1 MTTLN
6 TDTSALRA
14 LQEAA
19 TRGSTW
25 VYGGQGWVFAN
36 AEVVGAPYGEFRD
49 LFASVQNDQ
58 DGVYL
63 VALMNEA
70 PDLLAKAEAYD
81 QLRGLVAELRSL
93 QYFSN
98 HADGDDF
105 VLKDE
110 LDLALDRYEALAIP
124 AGPKDGE

>member
-1 MTTLN
+1 MTP

-14 LQEAA
+14 KMEAA
-19 TRGSTW
+19 TPGSTW

-63 VALMNEA
+63 VALVNAA
-70 PDLLAKAEAYD
+70 PALIAKAEAYD
-81 QLRGLVAELRSL
+81 RVERLCVGTSRR
-93 QYFSN
+93 
-98 HADGDDF
+98 
-105 VLKDE
+105 VLPYQI
-110 LDLALDRYEALAIP
+110 RRALAIP
-124 AGPKDGE
+124 AGPKAGE